1 MSAPADQALAG
12 RHALVTGGA
21 RGIGLACAS
30 ALLARGAQVT
40 LLGRGRDSLQAAVA
54 GLSVSEP
61 TASNRVGFVSAD
73 IADMAS
79 VQAAFEQAARQFG
92 PIHILVNN
100 AGQATSQPFART
112 DAKLWRDMMAVNL
125 DGTFHCMQA
134 ALPGMLA
141 AGWGRIINVASTA
154 GLIGYAYVSAYV
166 AAKHGVIGLTR
177 SVALEV
183 ARKGITVNAV
193 CPGYTETDIVRDAV
207 ANIVAKTGMSE
218 DQARAKLAERNPQGR
233 LVQPSEV
240 ADAVAWLA
248 LPSASSI
255 NGQAISVDGGEV
267 MTG

>member
-1 MSAPADQALAG
+1 MSAPLEPALAG

-21 RGIGLACAS
+21 RGIGLACAK
-30 ALLARGAQVT
+30 ALLARGANVT
-40 LLGRGRDSLQAAVA
+40 LLGRGRESLQAAVA
-54 GLSVSEP
+54 ELNAPE
-61 TASNRVGFVSAD
+61 RVGFVSAD

-79 VQAAFEQAARQFG
+79 VQSAFEQAAQQFG
-92 PIHILVNN
+92 PVHILVNN
-100 AGQATSQPFART
+100 AGQASSQPFART

-166 AAKHGVIGLTR
+166 AAKHGVVGLTR

-207 ANIVAKTGMSE
+207 ANIVQKTGMSE
-218 DQARAKLAERNPQGR
+218 DQAKAKLAERNPQGR
-233 LVQPSEV
+233 LVQPDEV

-248 LPSASSI
+248 LPSAASV
-255 NGQAISVDGGEV
+255 NGQAISIDGGEV